1 MAQLHLHSPSPLV
14 SFRYRYSIQKLPAAG
29 TSVEVRVEKKIKK
42 DLTGII
48 TWDIKGVLTRKTK
61 G

>member
-1 MAQLHLHSPSPLV
+1 MYISK
-14 SFRYRYSIQKLPAAG
+14 FTAG

-42 DLTGII
+42 DLTSRI

-61 G
+61 GK